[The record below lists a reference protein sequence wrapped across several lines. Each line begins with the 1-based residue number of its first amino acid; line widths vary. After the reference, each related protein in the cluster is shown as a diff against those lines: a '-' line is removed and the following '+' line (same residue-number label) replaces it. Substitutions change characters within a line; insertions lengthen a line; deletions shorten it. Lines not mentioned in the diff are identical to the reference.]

1 MLVSPQAQIP
11 IDSFRVHEAIELTGR
26 IRSGDGPTVRRHT
39 DELIE
44 ALDIGKWR
52 KTMGQ
57 QLSGGVKRLVGFAMV
72 TVWPGRVVI
81 LDEPTNDVD
90 PLRRRLWAERPSSD
104 DENQVG

>member
-26 IRSGDGPTVRRHT
+26 IRGGDGPTVRRHT

-57 QLSGGVKRLVGFAMV
+57 QLSGGSSGWWASPWSRS
-72 TVWPGRVVI
+72 GRVG
-81 LDEPTNDVD
+81 
-90 PLRRRLWAERPSSD
+90 W
-104 DENQVG
+104 